1 MLCGSWPKLCFI
13 FQMYTYQIGC
23 HVLVFD
29 HAPHTN
35 WKSVTAE
42 LWHPLLGTGFPVWTL
57 THTFPVCAQTLAS
70 AGQVNPSM
78 ESTLWQDGH
87 NVTSGCCSPW
97 WHLLTEIPLP
107 DYLSVA
113 WTTCAVRYDGNTVF
127 SCINAL
133 CLFPCFTGIL
143 AFSSITFSSE
153 ITEKTRPLLD
163 SVTFSA
169 AGPHLDVSLQPFH
182 LL

>member
-1 MLCGSWPKLCFI
+1 MTKTVLYFSNVHISNRLPCVGIWSCTAHKPKKVWPQDCGSL
-13 FQMYTYQIGC
+13 
-23 HVLVFD
+23 
-29 HAPHTN
+29 N
-35 WKSVTAE
+35 WE
-42 LWHPLLGTGFPVWTL
+42 LGSLSEPS
-57 THTFPVCAQTLAS
+57 HTFPVYVQTLAS

-78 ESTLWQDGH
+78 ESTLRQDGH

-113 WTTCAVRYDGNTVF
+113 STCAVRYGGNTVF
-127 SCINAL
+127 SYINAL

-182 LL
+182 PL